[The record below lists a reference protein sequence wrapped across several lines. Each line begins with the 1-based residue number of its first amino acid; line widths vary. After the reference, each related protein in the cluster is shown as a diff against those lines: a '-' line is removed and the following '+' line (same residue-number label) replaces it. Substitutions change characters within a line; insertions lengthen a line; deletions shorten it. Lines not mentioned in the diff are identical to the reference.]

1 VFQDWTYFAK
11 HASCMRRPS
20 MRPRRRLSWRAVSWM
35 CVRGVPR
42 YATAILASDETSP
55 SLTRC
60 SMNNPADMTPS
71 NRIRLFDR
79 RSSSLGGLP
88 LL

>member
-1 VFQDWTYFAK
+1 MFSGLDPTLGCVSRSTRRAG
-11 HASCMRRPS
+11 RRPS
-20 MRPRRRLSWRAVSWM
+20 MRPRRWLSWRAVSWM

-60 SMNNPADMTPS
+60 SMNNPAHMTPS
-71 NRIRLFDR
+71 NRIRLFYR
-79 RSSSLGGLP
+79 RSSP
-88 LL
+88 LD